1 MSNGNGNGN
10 GKEAGGGMNQLAG
23 KGWSQGG
30 AGNGLRADY
39 AVIAA
44 WVGEDS
50 RVLDLGCGDGTLLRH
65 LRTHKHVF
73 GYGIEIDDANV
84 LAALANG
91 NNVIQSD
98 LEGGLAAFGD
108 ASFDS
113 VVLSHTLQAMHHIEA
128 LMLEMVRVGREA
140 IVTFPNFGYAP
151 NREQVAA
158 GRMPVSKILP
168 YAWYNT
174 PNIHLC
180 TMLDF
185 EDLCAKLDLAILD
198 RVALSEGKP
207 VIDEP
212 NLNGELA
219 IYRVQRR

>member
-1 MSNGNGNGN
+1 
-10 GKEAGGGMNQLAG
+10 
-23 KGWSQGG
+23 
-30 AGNGLRADY
+30 
-39 AVIAA
+39 
-44 WVGEDS
+44 
-50 RVLDLGCGDGTLLRH
+50 
-65 LRTHKHVF
+65 
-73 GYGIEIDDANV
+73 V
-84 LAALANG
+84 LASLANG

-98 LEGGLAAFGD
+98 LERGLAAFGD
-108 ASFDS
+108 LSFDS
-113 VVLSHTLQAMHHIEA
+113 VILSQALQAMRHIEA
-128 LMLEMVRVGREA
+128 LMREMVRVGREA

-168 YAWYNT
+168 YAWYDT

>member
-1 MSNGNGNGN
+1 MSTIY
-10 GKEAGGGMNQLAG
+10 AA
-23 KGWSQGG
+23 
-30 AGNGLRADY
+30 NGLRTDY

-44 WVGEDS
+44 WVAEGA
-50 RVLDLGCGDGTLLRH
+50 RVLDLGCGDGTLLKH
-65 LRTHKHVF
+65 LRTHQHCT

-84 LAALANG
+84 LAALGNG

-113 VVLSHTLQAMHHIEA
+113 VILSQTLQAMHHIEA
-128 LMLEMVRVGREA
+128 VLLEMVRVGREA

-168 YAWYNT
+168 HAWYNT

-198 RVALSEGKP
+198 RVALAEGRR
-207 VIDEP
+207 VEQDP

-219 IYRVQRR
+219 IYRVKRR

>member
-1 MSNGNGNGN
+1 MSTVY
-10 GKEAGGGMNQLAG
+10 AA
-23 KGWSQGG
+23 
-30 AGNGLRADY
+30 NGLRADY

-44 WVGEDS
+44 WVADGA
-50 RVLDLGCGDGTLLRH
+50 RVLDLGCGDGTLLKH
-65 LRTHKHVF
+65 LRTRQGCS

-84 LAALANG
+84 LASLANG
-91 NNVIQSD
+91 NNVIQSN
-98 LEGGLAAFGD
+98 LEEGLAGFGD
-108 ASFDS
+108 ASFDC
-113 VVLSHTLQAMHHIEA
+113 VVLSHTLQAMRHIEA
-128 LMLEMVRVGREA
+128 LMREMLRVGRQA

-168 YAWYNT
+168 HEWYNT

-185 EDLCAKLDLAILD
+185 EDLCAKLDIEILD
-198 RVALSEGKP
+198 LVALTEGRP
-207 VIDEP
+207 VDTEP

-219 IYRVQRR
+219 IYRVKRR

>member
-1 MSNGNGNGN
+1 MSEANLKSATGNGSNGNNG
-10 GKEAGGGMNQLAG
+10 A
-23 KGWSQGG
+23 
-30 AGNGLRADY
+30 LRPDY

-44 WVGEDS
+44 WVGEGT
-50 RVLDLGCGDGTLLRH
+50 RALDLGCGDGSLLRH
-65 LRTHKHVF
+65 LRTYKRVF
-73 GYGIEIDDANV
+73 GYGIEIDDASV

-91 NNVIQSD
+91 NNVIQSN
-98 LEGGLAAFGD
+98 LEEGLAAFGD
-108 ASFDS
+108 ASFDC
-113 VVLSHTLQAMHHIEA
+113 VILSRTLQAMHHIEKI
-128 LMLEMVRVGREA
+128 LREMVRVGREA

-168 YAWYNT
+168 HAWYDT

-185 EDLCAKLDLAILD
+185 EDLCGKLGLAILD
-198 RVALSEGKP
+198 RVAMTDGRR
-207 VIDEP
+207 IDDEP

-219 IYRVQRR
+219 IYRVKRR

>member
-1 MSNGNGNGN
+1 MSILNGH
-10 GKEAGGGMNQLAG
+10 
-23 KGWSQGG
+23 
-30 AGNGLRADY
+30 GLRPDY
-39 AVIAA
+39 DIISG
-44 WVGEDS
+44 WVGQGA

-65 LRTHKHVF
+65 LRTHQGVF

-98 LEGGLAAFGD
+98 LERGLAAFGD
-108 ASFDS
+108 ASFDC
-113 VVLSHTLQAMHHIEA
+113 VILSQTLQAMHHIEA
-128 LMLEMVRVGREA
+128 VLLEMVRVGREA

-168 YAWYNT
+168 FAWYNT

-185 EDLCAKLDLAILD
+185 EELCAKLELEILD
-198 RVALSEGKP
+198 LVALTEGKP
-207 VIDEP
+207 VVDDP

-219 IYRVQRR
+219 IYRVKRR

>member
-1 MSNGNGNGN
+1 MSTVY
-10 GKEAGGGMNQLAG
+10 AA
-23 KGWSQGG
+23 
-30 AGNGLRADY
+30 NGLRADY

-44 WVGEDS
+44 WVADGA

-65 LRTHKHVF
+65 LRTRQGCS

-84 LAALANG
+84 LASLANG
-91 NNVIQSD
+91 NNVIQSN
-98 LEGGLAAFGD
+98 LEEGLAAFGD
-108 ASFDS
+108 ASFDC
-113 VVLSHTLQAMHHIEA
+113 VVLSHTLQAMRHIEA
-128 LMLEMVRVGREA
+128 LMREMLRVGRQA

-168 YAWYNT
+168 HEWYNT

-185 EDLCAKLDLAILD
+185 EDLCAKLDIEILD
-198 RVALSEGKP
+198 LVALTEGRP
-207 VIDEP
+207 VDTEP

-219 IYRVQRR
+219 IYRVKRR

>member
-1 MSNGNGNGN
+1 MSTVIGNGNG
-10 GKEAGGGMNQLAG
+10 
-23 KGWSQGG
+23 GG
-30 AGNGLRADY
+30 APGAVPALRPDY
-39 AVIAA
+39 TVIAA
-44 WVGEDS
+44 WVGEGA

-65 LRTHKHVF
+65 LRVNKGVA

-84 LAALANG
+84 LASLANG

-98 LEGGLAAFGD
+98 LERGLAAFGD
-108 ASFDS
+108 LSFDS
-113 VVLSHTLQAMHHIEA
+113 VILSQALQAMRHIEA
-128 LMLEMVRVGREA
+128 LMREMVRVGREA

-168 YAWYNT
+168 YAWYDT

>member
-1 MSNGNGNGN
+1 MSTVY
-10 GKEAGGGMNQLAG
+10 AA
-23 KGWSQGG
+23 
-30 AGNGLRADY
+30 NGLRADY

-44 WVGEDS
+44 WVADGA

-65 LRTHKHVF
+65 LRTRQGCS

-84 LAALANG
+84 LASLANG
-91 NNVIQSD
+91 NNVIQSN
-98 LEGGLAAFGD
+98 LEEGLAGFGD
-108 ASFDS
+108 ASFDC
-113 VVLSHTLQAMHHIEA
+113 VVLSHTLQAMRHIEA
-128 LMLEMVRVGREA
+128 LMREMLRVGRQA

-168 YAWYNT
+168 HEWYNT

-185 EDLCAKLDLAILD
+185 EDLCAKLDIEILD
-198 RVALSEGKP
+198 LVALTEGRP
-207 VIDEP
+207 VDTEP

-219 IYRVQRR
+219 IYRVKRR

>member
-1 MSNGNGNGN
+1 MSTIY
-10 GKEAGGGMNQLAG
+10 AA
-23 KGWSQGG
+23 
-30 AGNGLRADY
+30 NGLRADY

-44 WVGEDS
+44 WVAEGA

-65 LRTHKHVF
+65 LRTRQRCS

-84 LAALANG
+84 LAALTNG

-98 LEGGLAAFGD
+98 LERGLAAFGD

-113 VVLSHTLQAMHHIEA
+113 VILSQTLQAMHHIEA
-128 LMLEMVRVGREA
+128 VLLEMVRVGQEA

-151 NREQVAA
+151 NRAQVAA

-168 YAWYNT
+168 HAWYNT

-185 EDLCAKLDLAILD
+185 EDLCARLDLAILD
-198 RVALSEGKP
+198 RVALAEGRR
-207 VIDEP
+207 VDQDP

-219 IYRVQRR
+219 IYRVKRRSA